1 MFLYSILAVFD
12 SNFILLT
19 DLTHDRIIQVDI
31 DTGTLVKLPFTA
43 KGATGIAYEKLSDT
57 IFFTSTVDTFTSKV
71 MSVSLHGKKD
81 IVTYATG
88 KQVYMNKILW
98 NVVAIYSTK
107 NRFVLII
114 FV

>member
-1 MFLYSILAVFD
+1 MLLYSILAVFD

-31 DTGTLVKLPFTA
+31 NTGTLVKLPYTA
-43 KGATGIAYEKLSDT
+43 IGATGIAYEKLSDT

-88 KQVYMNKILW
+88 KIVNMNRIL
-98 NVVAIYSTK
+98 SKTHS
-107 NRFVLII
+107 II
-114 FV
+114 KPGERI